1 MNTIHER
8 ILCVAPARHWIV
20 VASVRPRDSSSIRF
34 EEKTTIANDL
44 EKEREGDGGGGVH
57 LTSMLDPELGECA
70 RECDSLF
77 LE

>member
-44 EKEREGDGGGGVH
+44 EKEREGDGGGGAFDVNVG
-57 LTSMLDPELGECA
+57 PGVRRRRACV
-70 RECDSLF
+70 
-77 LE
+77 